1 MPREQTQNT
10 QDSSGVNKN
19 VEVYYSKIF
28 FDLNLKER
36 MFSIVDIKDRI
47 VDVGPFQ
54 NVFLQECEYMN
65 ALILE
70 ITRSVYE
77 LDQGM
82 KGILTISEQME
93 NLLEALNFERIPES
107 WKKLVYPTKRFL
119 SSFLDNLS
127 RRIDQLTAWKD
138 DPQNIPKVT
147 RINMLFN
154 PQSFFTAIK

>member
-1 MPREQTQNT
+1 
-10 QDSSGVNKN
+10 
-19 VEVYYSKIF
+19 
-28 FDLNLKER
+28 
-36 MFSIVDIKDRI
+36 
-47 VDVGPFQ
+47 
-54 NVFLQECEYMN
+54 MN

-93 NLLEALNFERIPES
+93 NLLDALNLEKIPES

-154 PQSFFTAIK
+154 P